1 MVDAVE
7 SLIAQINSSRDLR
20 IYLSGVNCRE
30 CHRVHFH
37 SPWTLEFSTSGRSEK
52 LAVSIDDI
60 VSVRLMD
67 SSAVILAMV
76 FPGQWDV
83 SPGACGC
90 GLCHPSKHKDRL
102 FVSISITGPSIQVLT
117 SLVTELNVQIF
128 GNAANSPSKA
138 IVLVNPVSGRGQARK
153 EWDKTIEPILNQCNQ
168 FDISMVRFTEHK
180 NHAFEIVREIFSQSP
195 PTSSDGLLYIIAV
208 GGDGLVFEIYN
219 GIREAAASANTE
231 TDYRAT
237 LSTFL
242 DRVVVCPLPC
252 GSGNGLCYST
262 LGNEPFTINCALR
275 QLIRK
280 KTKRRDLGLV
290 SYRDDDFS
298 GDVTEKLF
306 SLTISWGLVA
316 DVDILSEPLRFLG
329 DSRFTIYGLLRVL
342 RKSTYEGIVK
352 LDNDDTIAPD
362 FLTVYASIVPV
373 AGGTVILSPSKP
385 MDSGKISVFTLL
397 ERDTSR
403 LDLVDALT
411 ELSKRR
417 EHEKFA
423 NSLMHANRI
432 EIVPAEQDR
441 GRGAGIVV
449 DGEPLTRAP
458 VSAVIL
464 PKITHCLA

>member
-1 MVDAVE
+1 MVDDVE
-7 SLIAQINSSRDLR
+7 SLIGQVNESHDLR

-37 SPWTLEFSTSGRSEK
+37 HPSSLEFSTTGRSEK
-52 LAVSIDDI
+52 LSVNFDDI
-60 VSVRLMD
+60 ISVRLID
-67 SSAVILAMV
+67 SSLEILAMV

-83 SPGACGC
+83 SPGLCGC
-90 GLCHPSKHKDRL
+90 GLCHPSKQKDRL
-102 FVSISITGPSIQVLT
+102 FVSISITGASISLLT
-117 SLVTELNVQIF
+117 SLSNDFNREIF
-128 GNAANSPSKA
+128 GSSNRPSRA

-153 EWDKTIEPILNQCNQ
+153 EWDKTIEPLLHQSNQ
-168 FDISMVRFTEHK
+168 FNITTVRFTQYR
-180 NHAFEIVREIFSQSP
+180 NHAFEIVREIFSQSLL
-195 PTSSDGLLYIIAV
+195 PTSSDDLTFIIAI

-219 GIREAAASANTE
+219 GIREAAITINPS
-231 TDYRAT
+231 DYMT
-237 LSTFL
+237 ILSTLL
-242 DRVVVCPLPC
+242 DKVVVCPLPC

-290 SYRDDDFS
+290 SYTDDFT
-298 GDVTEKLF
+298 GDRIEKLF

-342 RKSTYEGIVK
+342 RKSIYEGMLK
-352 LDNDDTIAPD
+352 LDNENTIAPD

-385 MDSGKISVFTLL
+385 MDSGKISVFTLM

-403 LDLVDALT
+403 FDLVDALT

-417 EHEKFA
+417 EHEKFSNSVIHA
-423 NSLMHANRI
+423 NSI
-432 EIVPAEQDR
+432 EIVPAEHDR
-441 GRGAGIVV
+441 TRGAGIVV

-458 VSAVIL
+458 VSAVVL
-464 PKITHCLA
+464 PKITNCLA